1 MFLIKYG
8 LLSLK
13 IMIKRIWI
21 CCIIFVLVLSSY
33 HLKAQDTLPNFTVR
47 ELAKG
52 KVQVSWVNP
61 YNKVVQ
67 MIVQRSF
74 DSTKYFR
81 SIFSSI
87 SPWLPQ
93 NGFVDNNVPIGY
105 KVYYRVHYVFEGGE
119 YFFTPSKSPQ
129 NYTPIKV
136 TKINNDEENEGN
148 KKDSSNKVTTTKRE
162 IKVYRNNRDTLIN
175 TIDYKNYKRYKDSI
189 NKNTK
194 DTIQYTEYDD
204 EIIIKPYIPKPVW
217 KASTNIFTNDKGF
230 IRIVLPLAKQHR
242 YKIIFYN
249 DKEAHIFTIKH
260 VKEADLILDKS
271 NFKSAGWYFFELYE
285 NDKLKERNKIFVG
298 KDR

>member
-1 MFLIKYG
+1 
-8 LLSLK
+8 
-13 IMIKRIWI
+13 MIKRIWI
-21 CCIIFVLVLSSY
+21 CSIVFVLIFGSY
-33 HLKAQDTLPNFTVR
+33 EVKSQDTLPNFTVR

-136 TKINNDEENEGN
+136 SKINDDEENEGN

-162 IKVYRNNRDTLIN
+162 IKIYRNNRDTLIN

-249 DKEAHIFTIKH
+249 ERNEQIFTIKH
-260 VKEADLILDKS
+260 VKEVDLILDKS

>member
-1 MFLIKYG
+1 
-8 LLSLK
+8 
-13 IMIKRIWI
+13 MIKRIWI
-21 CCIIFVLVLSSY
+21 CCLVFVLVLSIY
-33 HLKAQDTLPNFTVR
+33 HLNAQDTLPNFTVR

-119 YFFTPSKSPQ
+119 YFFTSSKSPQ
-129 NYTPIKV
+129 NYTPIKITRITDV
-136 TKINNDEENEGN
+136 DDETNDNNN
-148 KKDSSNKVTTTKRE
+148 KDKEAKRE

-175 TIDYKNYKRYKDSI
+175 VIQYKEFKRYRDSI
-189 NKNTK
+189 IKYTK
-194 DTIQYTEYDD
+194 DTIQNTEYDD
-204 EIIIKPYIPKPVW
+204 EVIIKTFIPKPVW
-217 KASTNIFTNDKGF
+217 KASSYIFTNDKGF
-230 IRIVLPLAKQHR
+230 IRIMLPLAKQNR

-249 DKEAHIFTIKH
+249 ERNEQVFTIKH

>member
-1 MFLIKYG
+1 MFLIIYG

-21 CCIIFVLVLSSY
+21 CSIVFVLIFGSY
-33 HLKAQDTLPNFTVR
+33 EVKSQDTLPNFTVR

-136 TKINNDEENEGN
+136 SKINDDEENEGN

-162 IKVYRNNRDTLIN
+162 IKIYRNNRDTLIN

-249 DKEAHIFTIKH
+249 ERNEQIFTIKH
-260 VKEADLILDKS
+260 VKEVDLILDKS